1 MKVTKER
8 SAENRAALIETAGR
22 LFRERGID
30 GVGIAEIC
38 KQAGLTH
45 GALYA
50 HFPTKQSLV
59 AAALAHGLEHGR
71 NRLMRNEKG
80 NPSTLTRYL
89 DYYLSTRTRDNLAD
103 NCAIAASASEIA
115 RQNETIRTLFSDGV
129 EQLVAAIAPTLG
141 PSKIDATDRERALLI
156 VAALI
161 GGVAIGRGS
170 FKNESGLSEEILIAL
185 RKILGEIGGEATQ
198 RQTKRPKR

>member
-8 SAENRAALIETAGR
+8 SAEIRATLIETAGR

-50 HFPTKQSLV
+50 HFPNKQSLV
-59 AAALAHGLEHGR
+59 AEALAHGLESGHK
-71 NRLMRNEKG
+71 RLTRKEKG
-80 NPSTLTRYL
+80 NPPTLSRYL
-89 DYYLSTRTRDNLAD
+89 DYYLSHQMRDNLAE
-103 NCAIAASASEIA
+103 NCAIAASVSEIA
-115 RQNETIRTLFSDGV
+115 RQDETTRMHFCNGA
-129 EQLVAAIAPTLG
+129 ERLVAAIEPTLG
-141 PSKIDATDRERALLI
+141 HAKIDATNRERALLI

-161 GGVAIGRGS
+161 GGVAIARGS
-170 FKNESGLSEEILIAL
+170 SKEDPGLSEEMLSAL
-185 RKILGEIGGEATQ
+185 RKILGEIGGE
-198 RQTKRPKR
+198 